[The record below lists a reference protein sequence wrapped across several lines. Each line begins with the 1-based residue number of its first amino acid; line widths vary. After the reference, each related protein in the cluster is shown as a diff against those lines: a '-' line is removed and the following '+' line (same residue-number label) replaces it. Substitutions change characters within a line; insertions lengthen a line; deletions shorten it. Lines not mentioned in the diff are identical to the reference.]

1 MKAKLFLLV
10 SLCCVQC
17 ESIFAQIPFL
27 KQVHNTTQLFVDN
40 KPFLMLAGEVHN
52 SSTGSVENM
61 RAIWPRLAK
70 MNYNTVI
77 APVTW
82 ELIEPE
88 EGKFHFELVDSMVVG
103 ARMNNL
109 RLVILWFGSWKNA
122 KSSYVPTWVKQDCN
136 RFPLAVRKD
145 GSYNY
150 TLSPHSRNTLEA
162 DKKAF
167 CKLMAHIKSIDS
179 NHHTVI
185 MVQVENEVGTLT
197 ESEGFPP
204 APNTAMRDYSPAAN
218 NAFCSNVP
226 TSLMKWLKTHQK
238 QLHPA
243 IATAWAANGKKTEG
257 TWEQVFGTGKAGKV
271 YTQEGIVRILKHIF
285 MPSKDNQLSTEELT
299 AWMKEYPYLTE
310 EIFNAW
316 YFATYI
322 NEIAGAGKAIYPLPM
337 YVNAWQKTIMAREPG
352 RYPSGG
358 PQGHLIQIWQ
368 AAAPNIDFFAP
379 DIYLTDFYSEI
390 CDGYTAEGGP
400 LFVPETMAT
409 PDGAARAFYTFGKY
423 STLGYSPFGV
433 DGGGLFLSA
442 DTTDTTYRQVYQY
455 LSYLTPEITKR
466 QGTSDIAGLL
476 IDKRHSTDE
485 VVMGDYTI
493 SIRPYSKS
501 DVFGTTGAL
510 VKDETKNEENVAG
523 LLVIRLGKN
532 DFLVAGG
539 VGELAVNIRH
549 NKAVKTDYLSVDE
562 LRFDTKGNTYYHRLN
577 GDEISSANG
586 PVIQK
591 GQVKAF
597 RIKVFE
603 Y

>member
-1 MKAKLFLLV
+1 
-10 SLCCVQC
+10 
-17 ESIFAQIPFL
+17 
-27 KQVHNTTQLFVDN
+27 
-40 KPFLMLAGEVHN
+40 MLAGEVHN

-122 KSSYVPTWVKQDCN
+122 KSSYVPAWVKQDRN

-204 APNTAMRDYSPAAN
+204 APNIAMRDYSPAAN
-218 NAFCSNVP
+218 KAFCSNVP

-271 YTQEGIVRILKHIF
+271 YTQEEIVRILKHI
-285 MPSKDNQLSTEELT
+285 
-299 AWMKEYPYLTE
+299 
-310 EIFNAW
+310 I
-316 YFATYI
+316 
-322 NEIAGAGKAIYPLPM
+322 
-337 YVNAWQKTIMAREPG
+337 
-352 RYPSGG
+352 
-358 PQGHLIQIWQ
+358 
-368 AAAPNIDFFAP
+368 
-379 DIYLTDFYSEI
+379 
-390 CDGYTAEGGP
+390 
-400 LFVPETMAT
+400 
-409 PDGAARAFYTFGKY
+409 
-423 STLGYSPFGV
+423 GV
-433 DGGGLFLSA
+433 
-442 DTTDTTYRQVYQY
+442 R
-455 LSYLTPEITKR
+455 
-466 QGTSDIAGLL
+466 
-476 IDKRHSTDE
+476 
-485 VVMGDYTI
+485 
-493 SIRPYSKS
+493 
-501 DVFGTTGAL
+501 
-510 VKDETKNEENVAG
+510 
-523 LLVIRLGKN
+523 
-532 DFLVAGG
+532 
-539 VGELAVNIRH
+539 
-549 NKAVKTDYLSVDE
+549 
-562 LRFDTKGNTYYHRLN
+562 
-577 GDEISSANG
+577 
-586 PVIQK
+586 
-591 GQVKAF
+591 
-597 RIKVFE
+597 
-603 Y
+603 